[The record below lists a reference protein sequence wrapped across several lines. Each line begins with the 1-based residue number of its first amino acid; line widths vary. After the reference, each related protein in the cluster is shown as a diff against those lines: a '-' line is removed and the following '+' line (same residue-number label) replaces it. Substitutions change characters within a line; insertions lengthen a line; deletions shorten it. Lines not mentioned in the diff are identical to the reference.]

1 MKFRFCG
8 DLDAPDWLLM
18 EISTLSI
25 IVRWQARIP
34 AGCRQTSDR
43 AAPAPTASPGSAPHR
58 AGCVSVSQSVV
69 RFACIAEEVLAQLLG
84 GEIDYAKI
92 AATAEAPMT
101 ASDIKASVAAMSFVL
116 SR

>member
-18 EISTLSI
+18 EISTLSV
-25 IVRWQARIP
+25 IVSTAAHPLARP
-34 AGCRQTSDR
+34 PSPRDACP
-43 AAPAPTASPGSAPHR
+43 APAPRPPSHTPGC
-58 AGCVSVSQSVV
+58 GVLWLQSVV